1 MIFEFEDYTVD
12 VCVEKMESLADKKF
26 RCECP
31 PCRIFREYAG
41 SLSADVKKQFH
52 ALQLDIESP
61 DEVYD
66 AGIDENGNIQYG
78 GWWNI
83 CGKIVKKGG
92 NPCRISDGF
101 EVTFCDDCQYTP
113 KWFRE
118 SCCIQMKFIIRG
130 SHLKRLG
137 KEYKAEASTPASKKN
152 TFLYHINDE
161 VCSDLGSFVGGELVK
176 LDSDSVKMNGGNTKC
191 HEADIYVKCPREP
204 NFRKLSLRAARD
216 SDTCFDG
223 IDRMVFTACIS
234 PVDSRESDIPEGDG
248 IISYPHGCIKKI
260 RIFESTIAGERDRV
274 MYDSHLMI
282 ELESGEKII
291 FRAEPDGEEMLTV
304 FTDVDDFN
312 IEKYLRVSD
321 IWFVHAAPIFD
332 ENNEVIGLKHFYQTE
347 TKVRFKIPE

>member
-12 VCVEKMESLADKKF
+12 VCVEKMKSLADKKF

-31 PCRIFREYAG
+31 PCRVFREYTS
-41 SLSADVKKQFH
+41 SLSADVKKYFQV
-52 ALQLDIESP
+52 LQLDIESP

-66 AGIDENGNIQYG
+66 AGKDENGNIQYG

-83 CGKIVKKGG
+83 YGKIVKKGVT
-92 NPCRISDGF
+92 PCRISDGF

-118 SCCIQMKFIIRG
+118 CCCIQMKFIIRG

-137 KEYKAEASTPASKKN
+137 KEYKVGTPASKKN

-176 LDSDSVKMNGGNTKC
+176 LDSESGEINSGNTKY
-191 HEADIYVKCPREP
+191 HEVDIYVKCLHEP
-204 NFRKLSLRAARD
+204 YFRRLSLRVARD

-223 IDRMVFTACIS
+223 IDRMVLTACIS
-234 PVDSRESDIPEGDG
+234 PVKSRRLDSPEGES

-260 RIFESTIAGERDRV
+260 KIFESTIAGESDRV

-282 ELESGEKII
+282 ELESGKKII
-291 FRAEPDGEEMLTV
+291 FRVEPDGEEMLTV
-304 FTDVDDFN
+304 FTDMEDYN
-312 IEKYLRVSD
+312 IERYLRVSD
-321 IWFVHAAPIFD
+321 IWFVHAALIFD

-347 TKVRFKIPE
+347 TKVRFKIQE